1 MQLQQNAT
9 ACTIQEEKTIV
20 NEEEKGD
27 NQDDQ
32 DNEIEKVI
40 DIEEED
46 LNGMDDIEDFIDI

>member
-1 MQLQQNAT
+1 M
-9 ACTIQEEKTIV
+9 

-27 NQDDQ
+27 NQDEKY
-32 DNEIEKVI
+32 NEIEKVI

>member
-1 MQLQQNAT
+1 M
-9 ACTIQEEKTIV
+9 

>member
-1 MQLQQNAT
+1 MN
-9 ACTIQEEKTIV
+9 EK
-20 NEEEKGD
+20 EKGD